1 VLYPR
6 LKSNKRPIAT
16 PLVDGNGIKVE
27 TNAGTDYVFLCA
39 KPGTFRAGT
48 ITFECTVGTVV
59 MRGERTRLWLGQ
71 PGSIA
76 AHGDI
81 LKWSAAPEGS
91 STK

>member
-1 VLYPR
+1 M
-6 LKSNKRPIAT
+6 

-39 KPGTFRAGT
+39 KPGMFPAAT
-48 ITFECTVGTVV
+48 ITFECTVGAVV
-59 MRGERTRLWLGQ
+59 MRGERTRLWFRQ

-76 AHGDI
+76 AHDEI
-81 LKWSAAPEGS
+81 LKRSAAPEGS